1 MKLCDVNSLF
11 TIVYC
16 ERGRKLYLFILES
29 IGMQEL
35 ILIGSIALIVFGPRK
50 LPQMAKT
57 VGKAMNEFKKAT
69 NDFKQT
75 WEREAEI
82 SNETPKSNVDKILEN
97 PVAMENTYNRENSI
111 APEVKQISSAD
122 FDKIKETEQANTAS
136 TSSKKDWF

>member
-1 MKLCDVNSLF
+1 
-11 TIVYC
+11 
-16 ERGRKLYLFILES
+16 LYLFILES

-75 WEREAEI
+75 WEKEAGI
-82 SNETPKSNVDKILEN
+82 DDVTPKSNIDKILEN
-97 PVAMENTYNRENSI
+97 PVASENTYNRETSI
-111 APEVKQISSAD
+111 SPEVKQISSAD
-122 FDKIKETEQANTAS
+122 FENAKEVENSS
-136 TSSKKDWF
+136 TTTKKDWF

>member
-1 MKLCDVNSLF
+1 
-11 TIVYC
+11 
-16 ERGRKLYLFILES
+16 
-29 IGMQEL
+29 MQEL

-82 SNETPKSNVDKILEN
+82 SNEPPKSNVDKILEN

-111 APEVKQISSAD
+111 APEIKQISSAD
-122 FDKIKETEQANTAS
+122 FDKVKETEQPNLTNTANTVS